1 MDKPPMNQK
10 DDERVRTHYL
20 LEKSLAQRILA
31 SSREERT
38 QTVIDAYNTLFSE
51 IPWHSQF
58 QEVNETK
65 KIAEKRMHFEHLIN
79 QDVVDTLDIG
89 AGSAYWVRYLAKNYS
104 GRCVGIDISKEI
116 LRRKPDDPP
125 NLELYIMNAVDL
137 KFPPGSFDLV
147 LSSQMIEHIHPD
159 DIQDHCASVYKV
171 LKQDGVYAFDTPS
184 RLDGPHDISR
194 HFDEVATGFHLKE
207 WTYRELS
214 HCLRKVGFRKIRSM
228 VLPWRMV
235 KRFSRLFKLGRFPV
249 SLLLPG
255 ERMAEKIN
263 HKKVRVAFCKVFRVV
278 PIYITAQK

>member
-1 MDKPPMNQK
+1 MEKPPMNQK

-31 SSREERT
+31 SSRDERT
-38 QTVIDAYNTLFSE
+38 QTVIESYNTLFSE
-51 IPWHSQF
+51 IPWHHQF
-58 QEVNETK
+58 QEVNEKK
-65 KIAEKRMHFEHLIN
+65 KIAEKRMHFELLIN
-79 QDVVDTLDIG
+79 QDADILDIG
-89 AGSAYWVRYLAKNYS
+89 AGSAYWVRYLAKNSS

-116 LRRKPDDPP
+116 LRQKPDDPP

-147 LSSQMIEHIHPD
+147 LSSQMIEHLHPD
-159 DIQDHCASVYKV
+159 DIQDHCTSVYKV

-194 HFDEVATGFHLKE
+194 HFDEVATGFHLRE

-214 HCLRKVGFRKIRSM
+214 RFLRKVGFRNLRSM
-228 VLPWRMV
+228 VFPWRMV
-235 KRFSRLFKLGRFPV
+235 KRLPHLFNFGRFPV

-263 HKKVRVAFCKVFRVV
+263 DKKVRIAFSKVFRVV